1 MKSAGLDGNPK
12 ARKLGHA
19 SKPPFASKFKS
30 AEEAGGSSSSS
41 SYGANF
47 KDEIK
52 RKSGSLKQFDALS
65 DTPRHFFIRAV
76 YSRRR

>member
-30 AEEAGGSSSSS
+30 AEKAGCSSS

-47 KDEIK
+47 KDEIM
-52 RKSGSLKQFDALS
+52 RKSGSLKQFDAVS